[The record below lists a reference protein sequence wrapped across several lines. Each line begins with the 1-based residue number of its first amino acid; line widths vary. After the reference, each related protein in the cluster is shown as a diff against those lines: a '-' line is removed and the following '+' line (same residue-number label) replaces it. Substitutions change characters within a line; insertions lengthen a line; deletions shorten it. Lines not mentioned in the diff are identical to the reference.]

1 MSKPMAAI
9 LEDAPS
15 WQVKAVQEANPQAHV
30 HFTAE
35 TEVAIELQERRN
47 AENNETRVK
56 IEKGMVITLDS
67 VSYSIPVIENAGL
80 VNKIR
85 GKYELKNKYLLTDV
99 TGALKPGTMTA
110 LMGPSG
116 AGKSTLLD
124 VIAGRKNVGVIEG
137 NLLFNG
143 RPRPR
148 GFKRMCGYVEQRDI
162 LISTLTVRELLQ
174 YTAQLR
180 LHSSVP
186 YEKMVERAN
195 EVIDE
200 LGLTGCADTIIGG
213 VGNRGVS
220 GGQAKRV
227 NIAIELI
234 TNPSLLFLDEPTS
247 GLDSATS
254 LDVMKLV
261 REICD
266 RGTTVICTI
275 HQPST
280 DVYYLFDRLLLLV
293 AGRTVYLGPIEG
305 SADYFRN
312 FGFKQPPSMSD
323 PDFIVEVTAV
333 HDNKAIEGPEV
344 SDTYFAEQYKKSA
357 LAELRKVSTMQARDS
372 TAQEEQGPEE
382 QSFINSIGYNL
393 KVLMSRNISQS
404 RRNPDFL
411 RHRLLQYFFI
421 ALVFLSVFHTASY
434 DMQGIRIR
442 QSLMMLSVI
451 FFVMGANSFIGGIFE
466 QRLFVT
472 RERLAGTYQMSAYYI
487 AEILFEVSF
496 TIGRAL
502 LWAAIL
508 YWGVDFNREFGRFVY
523 FCIIVFILADL
534 GLAMAQTWSAV
545 FSTFEVANAMAS
557 TLPFTFVIFSG
568 FFIPRDSIPDPWIWM
583 FYLSFCNYAI
593 TGLVIN
599 EFEGNM
605 GYTCPNQGF
614 PNNICPPT
622 YIIKEL
628 GAPISG
634 FLSNKWANLLILCIV
649 WAGFRIT
656 AYLCMRF
663 INHIKR

>member
-333 HDNKAIEGPEV
+333 HDN
-344 SDTYFAEQYKKSA
+344 
-357 LAELRKVSTMQARDS
+357 
-372 TAQEEQGPEE
+372 
-382 QSFINSIGYNL
+382 
-393 KVLMSRNISQS
+393 ISQS